1 MIEGLENYMREKGW
15 RTLADLKGRAVTQV
29 EDWGDLDL
37 NYRVVARID
46 PDTCIRCNLC
56 HVACEDGAHQCIA
69 PAAPQDDGRVLAP
82 VVDETECVGCN
93 LCSLICPV
101 DGCITMTEIDT
112 GKTPESWRQWQQRL
126 DAGASPEDHPG
137 MISGH

>member
-1 MIEGLENYMREKGW
+1 MIEGLENYMREKGC

-37 NYRVVARID
+37 NYKVVARID

-93 LCSLICPV
+93 LCALICPV

-112 GKTPESWRQWQQRL
+112 GKTPETWREWQERL
-126 DAGASPEDHPG
+126 AAGASPHDHPG
-137 MISGH
+137 MVSGH